1 MQPQLPL
8 QELLGL
14 LLLRSQVQLR
24 EGLDRVDLLRDGL
37 VLQEPF
43 LVLALQETGSLLW
56 EDFWGKGQGVGRGC
70 AILPQGLPCPAL
82 DHE

>member
-24 EGLDRVDLLRDGL
+24 EGLDGVDLLRDGL

-43 LVLALQETGSLLW
+43 LVLALQETGSLLG
-56 EDFWGKGQGVGRGC
+56 EDFGQGVGRDC